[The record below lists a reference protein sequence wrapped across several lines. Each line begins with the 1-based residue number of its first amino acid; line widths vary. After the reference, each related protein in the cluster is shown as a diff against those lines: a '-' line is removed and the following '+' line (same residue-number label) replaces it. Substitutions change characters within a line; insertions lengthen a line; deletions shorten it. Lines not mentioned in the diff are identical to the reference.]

1 MELKGLYTALTTPF
15 KNGKVD
21 YETLAELVEMQVRNG
36 VDGIAPVGTTGE
48 SPTLNYEEHS
58 KVICEVVRIVAG
70 RCRVMAGSGA
80 NSTEEALALT
90 KQAKADGA
98 DFSLQ
103 VTPYYNK
110 PSQEGLYRHFATIA
124 DSCGIPLVLYNI
136 PGRTGVPI
144 AAETIARLAKN
155 SNVIGVK
162 EAGGSVERISEILS
176 LCDIDI
182 LSGDDSLTLP
192 MMAAGAKGVVS
203 VASNII
209 PKEMKQLVDLCDKG
223 DYEGARAMQKKLYR
237 FFKAMTIE
245 TNPIPVKAAMAMR
258 GLMEMEYRLP
268 LCPPSDEHC
277 AYLKKILDTVP
288 IDD

>member
-21 YETLAELVEMQVRNG
+21 YETLARLVEMQIRNG
-36 VDGIAPVGTTGE
+36 ADGIAPVGTTGE

-58 KVICEVVRIVAG
+58 KVISEVVRIAAG
-70 RCRVMAGSGA
+70 RCKVMAGSGA
-80 NSTEEALALT
+80 NSTEEALSLT

-110 PSQEGLYRHFATIA
+110 PSQEGLYRHFSTIA
-124 DSCGIPLVLYNI
+124 DSCDIPIVLYNI
-136 PGRTGVPI
+136 PGRSGVPI

-162 EAGGSVERISEILS
+162 EAGGSVDRISEILS

-203 VASNII
+203 VASNVI
-209 PKEMKQLVDLCDKG
+209 PKEMKELVDLCDKG
-223 DYEGARAMQKKLYR
+223 DYAAARVLQKKLYR

-258 GLMEMEYRLP
+258 GLMELEYRLP

-277 AYLKKILDTVP
+277 AYLRKILDTVP
-288 IDD
+288 VDA

>member
-1 MELKGLYTALTTPF
+1 MELKGLYTAITTPF

-21 YETLAELVEMQVRNG
+21 YETLARLVEMQIRNG
-36 VDGIAPVGTTGE
+36 ADGIAPVGTTGE
-48 SPTLNYEEHS
+48 SPTLSYEEHS
-58 KVICEVVRIVAG
+58 KVISEVVRIAAG
-70 RCRVMAGSGA
+70 RCKVMAGSGA
-80 NSTEEALALT
+80 NSTEEALSLT

-110 PSQEGLYRHFATIA
+110 PSQEGLYRHFSTIA
-124 DSCGIPLVLYNI
+124 DSCDIPIVLYNI
-136 PGRTGVPI
+136 PGRSGVAI

-162 EAGGSVERISEILS
+162 EAGGSVDRISEILS

-209 PKEMKQLVDLCDKG
+209 PKEMKELVDLCDKG
-223 DYEGARAMQKKLYR
+223 DYAAARSLQKKLYR

-245 TNPIPVKAAMAMR
+245 TNPIPVKAAMSMR
-258 GLMEMEYRLP
+258 GLLELEYRLP

-288 IDD
+288 VDA